1 MYSVIYKRL
10 ISVFLLISA
19 GALAFLY
26 FFFLS
31 YSNSLKEEKRAQ
43 SKYISEVGIGIIGS
57 FYTLASRGEVSVE
70 DAQTLAMNALES
82 ATFGENGYY
91 WINSGDGVLLMQP
104 YTPERVG
111 INQIDWVD
119 SNGAQVF
126 RDFIGKAKNGGGWV
140 SYSWPKPNS
149 ELEYPKI
156 SYISYFKPWD
166 WALGTGIYLD
176 DMLENIHRIILK
188 ASGALLLS
196 FISFVV
202 LVLLLVNYFVR
213 QLEDVAIRDP
223 LTNLYT
229 KRFLGEILPT
239 IINRRQRDKDNL
251 LAIIF
256 LDIDHFKSINDRF
269 GHKCGDEVLA
279 KVAKVMVDNV
289 RSNDYCVRFGGEEFV
304 IVGFFEN
311 EEAAFNCAERVRRK
325 TSRLKFKH
333 NHIAFEITISAGVA
347 INDEGESFQEALTR
361 ADEKL
366 YQAKH
371 SGRNTVAV

>member
-1 MYSVIYKRL
+1 M
-10 ISVFLLISA
+10 FLLISA

-31 YSNSLKEEKRAQ
+31 YSNSLKEEKKAQ
-43 SKYISEVGIGIIGS
+43 SKYMSEVGIGIIES

-70 DAQTLAMNALES
+70 EAQFLAMNALES

-91 WINSGDGVLLMQP
+91 WINSGEGVLLMQP

-111 INQIDWVD
+111 INQIDWID
-119 SNGAQVF
+119 SNGALVF
-126 RDFIGKAKNGGGWV
+126 RDFIGKAKSGGGWV
-140 SYSWPKPNS
+140 SYSWAKPHS
-149 ELEYPKI
+149 EVEFPKI

-176 DMLENIHRIILK
+176 EMFRNINTIIIK
-188 ASGALLLS
+188 ASGVLLLS
-196 FISFVV
+196 FISFVIM
-202 LVLLLVNYFVR
+202 VLLLVNYFVR

-239 IINRRQRDKDNL
+239 LISRQQQDKESL
-251 LAIIF
+251 LTIIF
-256 LDIDHFKSINDRF
+256 LDIDHFKSVNDHF
-269 GHKCGDEVLA
+269 GHKCGDEVLY
-279 KVAKVMVDNV
+279 KVAKVMIDNI
-289 RSNDYCVRFGGEEFV
+289 RANDYCIRFGGEEFI
-304 IVGFFEN
+304 IVGFFDSKDS
-311 EEAAFNCAERVRRK
+311 ASNCAERIRRK
-325 TSRLKFKH
+325 TSRLKFK
-333 NHIAFEITISAGVA
+333 NNNTTFGITISAGIA
-347 INDEGESFQEALTR
+347 INDDCESFQEVLMR

-371 SGRNTVAV
+371 SGRNIVVV